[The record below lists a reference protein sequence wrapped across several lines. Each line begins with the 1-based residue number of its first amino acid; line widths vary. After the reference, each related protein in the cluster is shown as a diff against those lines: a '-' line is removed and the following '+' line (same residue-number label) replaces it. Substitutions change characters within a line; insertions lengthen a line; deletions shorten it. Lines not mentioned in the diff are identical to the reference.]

1 MNSESREKY
10 ILQVE
15 DNPDD
20 MTLTELAV
28 RKSRISNRLVAVYDG
43 QQALDFLF
51 CQGQYVG
58 RDCDDAPAVI
68 LLDLKLPLVDGLEV
82 LRQIRAD
89 KRTHDIPVIVLTSST
104 EKDDQL
110 ESRRLGANSYIRK
123 PTGLTPLIETL
134 QQIKADWLS

>member
-1 MNSESREKY
+1 MKSESREKY

-20 MTLTELAV
+20 VTLTELAL

-51 CQGQYVG
+51 CRGQYAG
-58 RDCDDAPAVI
+58 RDGDDIPAVV
-68 LLDLKLPLVDGLEV
+68 LLDLKLPQVDGLEV
-82 LRQIRAD
+82 LRQIRGD
-89 KRTHDIPVIVLTSST
+89 RRTRDLPVVILTSST
-104 EKDDQL
+104 EKDDQS

-134 QQIKADWLS
+134 QKIKTDWLS